1 MDLIHIGLVSSSE
14 ETADRFFGE
23 LLGLEKTRKSRLPR
37 EVTKGL
43 FGVDQDCEIAY
54 YGTGSL
60 VFEVFLTGWS
70 EPKERRI
77 SHTCI
82 EVADHPGFL
91 ARCREMGYELR
102 EVPKGDKVIVFLADT
117 DGNLFEIIARPA

>member
-23 LLGLEKTRKSRLPR
+23 LLGLAKTRKSQLPR
-37 EVTKGL
+37 EVTDGL
-43 FGVDQDCEIAY
+43 FGVDQDCEIVY
-54 YGTGSL
+54 YGDGGL

-82 EVADHPGFL
+82 EVADQPAFL
-91 ARCREMGYELR
+91 ARCREMDYEVR
-102 EVPKGDKVIVFLADT
+102 EVAKGDKVIVFLADT
-117 DGNLFEIIARPA
+117 DGNLFEVIAQKA